1 MITQITPDTISISSI
16 APGATAGPTDDVN
29 ITVNSHL
36 FSGVLD
42 LNFEIMSDGWTYWKD
57 TVSQVVTGV
66 DDIKQAPL
74 SYDLSQNYPNPFNP
88 STTIK
93 YSVPRAAFVSLK
105 VYDVLGR
112 EVAHLVNVEKS
123 AGNYEVEW
131 NAENFASGIYLY
143 KIQTG
148 NFTQTKK
155 MILMR

>member
-16 APGATAGPTDDVN
+16 APGATAGPANDVN
-29 ITVNSHL
+29 VTVNSHL

-42 LNFEIMSDGWTYWKD
+42 LNFEIMSGGWTYWKD

-93 YSVPRAAFVSLK
+93 YSVPRTAFVSLK

-112 EVAHLVNVEKS
+112 EVAALVNEEKS
-123 AGNYEVEW
+123 AGNYEVKW

-148 NFTQTKK
+148 SFTQTKK
-155 MILMR
+155 MIYLK